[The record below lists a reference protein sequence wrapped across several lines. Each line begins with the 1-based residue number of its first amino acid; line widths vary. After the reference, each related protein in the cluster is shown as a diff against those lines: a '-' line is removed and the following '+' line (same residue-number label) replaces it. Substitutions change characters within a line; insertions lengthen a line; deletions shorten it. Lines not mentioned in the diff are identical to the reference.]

1 MTDEKDFL
9 KGTCPINP
17 DDLDSCEACQ
27 QGYGVLQ
34 YKSTFSTHLIDR
46 LVI

>member
-34 YKSTFSTHLIDR
+34 YKSTSGYQCPYVVRT
-46 LVI
+46 